1 MICNFSVGQFVD
13 VVDGVALD
21 VQGLALHSLLV
32 AEVGGQ
38 TLDSDGNLK
47 NKQVV
52 LKYYGRDPNLGDP
65 NTETIL
71 LWARFDSWRHQ
82 RFGGSRSQMNR
93 QSPTFLPITKSL
105 F

>member
-47 NKQVV
+47 KNK
-52 LKYYGRDPNLGDP
+52 LY
-65 NTETIL
+65 
-71 LWARFDSWRHQ
+71 
-82 RFGGSRSQMNR
+82 
-93 QSPTFLPITKSL
+93 
-105 F
+105 